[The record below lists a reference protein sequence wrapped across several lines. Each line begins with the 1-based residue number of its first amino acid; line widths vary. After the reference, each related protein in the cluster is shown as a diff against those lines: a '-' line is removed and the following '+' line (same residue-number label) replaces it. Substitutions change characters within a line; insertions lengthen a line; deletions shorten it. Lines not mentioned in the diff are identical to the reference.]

1 MTKTSTPKSNPT
13 KPADM
18 SGIKKQQ
25 RLATNREAA
34 KASRLRKKLQLE
46 QLETNV
52 LQLTQQNKDLLEENR
67 LLRQKLNNYI
77 NLDQYRA
84 LLAQQAQEAQQQ
96 QAQQRLHRL
105 QAAASVASKATPAQL
120 QYTTY
125 IPR

>member
-1 MTKTSTPKSNPT
+1 MTKTNTPKSTT

-52 LQLTQQNKDLLEENR
+52 LQLTQQNKDLMEENR

-84 LLAQQAQEAQQQ
+84 LLTQQAQEAQQQQ

-105 QAAASVASKATPAQL
+105 QAAATVVSKATPAQL
-120 QYTTY
+120 QYATY
-125 IPR
+125 IAR